1 LLSSTLEV
9 SIVQYSVSDIVDARL
24 IEIEAKLL
32 GWLSGGDLGDRVPT
46 VVDCAT
52 AAYELLAGGAGT

>member
-1 LLSSTLEV
+1 M

-32 GWLSGGDLGDRVPT
+32 GWLSGGVLGDRVPT

-52 AAYELLAGGAGT
+52 AAYELVVGGART

>member
-1 LLSSTLEV
+1 M

-24 IEIEAKLL
+24 IDIEAKLL
-32 GWLSGGDLGDRVPT
+32 GWLSGGVLGDSVPT

-52 AAYELLAGGAGT
+52 AAYELRVGGAGT

>member
-32 GWLSGGDLGDRVPT
+32 S
-46 VVDCAT
+46 
-52 AAYELLAGGAGT
+52 